1 MRISDWSSDVC
12 SSDLLFSAAKPAIGA
27 ARSRSQSAANL
38 TTKPIRGKDQS
49 ATQHENGGVSPD
61 SWHHF
66 ESDAVESPRPR
77 TRNVYSRATFRQY
90 KAALLADFEARL
102 VDQSPNIT
110 RADDEQVRSAIDVLH
125 RPEASR
131 DGKEGVRTSISRWW
145 RE

>member
-1 MRISDWSSDVC
+1 MS
-12 SSDLLFSAAKPAIGA
+12 
-27 ARSRSQSAANL
+27 
-38 TTKPIRGKDQS
+38 GKGQS

-110 RADDEQVRSAIDVLH
+110 RADDEQVRYAIDVLH
-125 RPEASR
+125 RVNQAAFAKRGSATSSSKAKTFRDNDLDAVLGYLDSR
-131 DGKEGVRTSISRWW
+131 EIGRAHV
-145 RE
+145 